1 MISLKIAELRKRN
14 NMTQQELGDLLS
26 VSYKTISKWEKGT
39 CLPDVNTL
47 PELSRIFNVSVDAS
61 KG

>member
-26 VSYKTISKWEKGT
+26 VSYKTISKWEKG
-39 CLPDVNTL
+39 
-47 PELSRIFNVSVDAS
+47 VSHS
-61 KG
+61 